1 MPAEYDFQSG
11 VVFIGQQDEAV
22 ILVFAQIVL
31 LTVGTFE
38 AETFQ
43 VRVILLVGI
52 I

>member
-1 MPAEYDFQSG
+1 MSAEYHFQAG
-11 VVFIGQQDEAV
+11 IKLVGQQDEAV

>member
-1 MPAEYDFQSG
+1 MSAEYHFQTG
-11 VVFIGQQDEAV
+11 IELVGQQDEAV

-43 VRVILLVGI
+43 VRVVLLVGI